1 MSDSK
6 PTSSDVFD
14 VDRIRRL
21 VELMK
26 EHDLREIDL
35 SEAEQKIRIAR
46 GTAGAPVVYPS
57 MPAMG
62 PPPVAAAAQ
71 SAPAAGGPV
80 DGPNITIIKSPMVG
94 TYYCR
99 PNPKAE
105 SFVKVGDFVEPN
117 STVCVIEA
125 MKVFNDIQAEVRGK
139 IIAILVENEE
149 PVDFGKPLFKVD
161 TSK

>member
-14 VDRIRRL
+14 VERIRRL

-35 SEAEQKIRIAR
+35 CEAEQKIRIAR
-46 GTAGAPVVYPS
+46 GPVGAPVVYPS
-57 MPAMG
+57 MP
-62 PPPVAAAAQ
+62 PVPAAAQ
-71 SAPAAGGPV
+71 SAPVAGGTGPV
-80 DGPNITIIKSPMVG
+80 DGPGIVIIKSPMVG
-94 TYYCR
+94 TYYSR

-161 TSK
+161 TGK

>member
-14 VDRIRRL
+14 VERIRRL

-35 SEAEQKIRIAR
+35 CEAEQKIRIAR
-46 GTAGAPVVYPS
+46 GAAGAPVVYPS
-57 MPAMG
+57 MPVVG
-62 PPPVAAAAQ
+62 PAPVAAAAQ
-71 SAPAAGGPV
+71 STPAAGPV

-105 SFVKVGDFVEPN
+105 AFVKVGDFVEPN

-125 MKVFNDIQAEVRGK
+125 MKVFNEVRAEHDGVVDEL
-139 IIAILVENEE
+139 LVASGQEVEAGQALLR
-149 PVDFGKPLFKVD
+149 FR
-161 TSK
+161 